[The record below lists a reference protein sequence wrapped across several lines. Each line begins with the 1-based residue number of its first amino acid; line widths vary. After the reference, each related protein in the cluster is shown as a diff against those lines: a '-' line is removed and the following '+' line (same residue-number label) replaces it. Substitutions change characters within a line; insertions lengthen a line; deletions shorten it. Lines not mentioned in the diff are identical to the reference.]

1 MTKTEYRI
9 SYNFS
14 YSVLLPF
21 VSPLYAHS
29 YQHCSILCTIYIQP
43 QHKNQMEVA
52 INSSIQTLLGDD
64 DGQFDNVLFAMGER
78 VTDNEAVED
87 EEILS
92 KDSDDDSVVNECC
105 PICSKTC
112 NSPNKLAK
120 EEIRRCQNL
129 LRVSGTKHFLRD
141 NSVAS
146 TNLDDYLYPS
156 IWCWHPQRLLSS
168 NLRPLLCW
176 NKSCSGHSGENCV
189 YYITS
194 NNNSSFPLKYFP

>member
-1 MTKTEYRI
+1 MGI
-9 SYNFS
+9 QNFIE
-14 YSVLLPF
+14 LF
-21 VSPLYAHS
+21 VFRFSTFCIALYAYCS
-29 YQHCSILCTIYIQP
+29 YTSNVASFNSRLLSSCAIKIPP
-43 QHKNQMEVA
+43 QHSNKMDVA
-52 INSSIQTLLGDD
+52 INLSIQLLLGKD
-64 DGQFDNVLFAMGER
+64 DGQYDKVLFAMGER
-78 VTDNEAVED
+78 VTDNEAIEE

-129 LRVSGTKHFLRD
+129 LKVSGTKHFLRD

-146 TNLDDYLYPS
+146 TNLEDYLYPS

-176 NKSCSGHSGENCV
+176 NESCTGHTGKNYV
-189 YYITS
+189 YYS
-194 NNNSSFPLKYFP
+194 RSY